1 MGKYALITGSSSGI
15 GFEIANILADKGFNI
30 VLTARRKERLLENSK
45 YIISNYNVNCD
56 YISCDLSDKSSPNKI
71 FDFCKK
77 NNYDVEILV
86 NNAGYAIPSS
96 FIKTSMED
104 EEKFLRVLGI
114 SVIALSKLFL
124 PSMVKNKKGKIMIIS
139 SVAAFA
145 PPTSFLSL
153 YGPVKMFM
161 NRFSDSINSNYNR
174 KGITSTAVCPGFT
187 YTEFHSTNGVQK
199 QMDSMPGFMK
209 KSATRIAKEAI
220 SDTFKGKSV
229 SIPTKTYKLFVLVLK
244 VTPKFLFPLVFKM
257 LSKTSNSNKRG

>member
-1 MGKYALITGSSSGI
+1 MKKYALITGSSSGI
-15 GFEIANILADKGFNI
+15 GLEIAKILADKGYNI
-30 VLTARRKERLLENSK
+30 ILTARRKERLIENSK
-45 YIISNYNVNCD
+45 SIISNYNVSCD

-71 FDFCKK
+71 YDFCKK

-86 NNAGYAIPSS
+86 NNAGYAIASS

-161 NRFSDSINSNYNR
+161 NRFSDSINSNYNS

-187 YTEFHSTNGVQK
+187 YTEFHTSNGVQK

-209 KSATRIAKEAI
+209 KSAKRVAKEAI
-220 SDTFKGKSV
+220 ADTFKGKSL
-229 SIPTKTYKLFVLVLK
+229 SIPTKTYKLFVLILK
-244 VTPKFLFPLVFKM
+244 VTPKFLFPLLFKT
-257 LSKTSNSNKRG
+257 LASTKNSN